1 MIQIMATPVI
11 RTYRPA
17 DRDAIYEICRLT
29 GDRGDDA
36 TALYRDPELLG
47 DIFAGPYACLAPD
60 YAFVL
65 DDGGRAVGY
74 VLGAPDTRKFAE
86 DMRDRWLPL
95 VGARHPAPSGPPANR
110 DEEMAAVLH
119 DTDRFVVPEL
129 ADYPAHLHIDLLPAY
144 QRKGFGRALIVTLL
158 TALRDAGVPRVH
170 LAMVSA
176 NTRARAFYDRVGFHV
191 IDVADAG
198 IVTYLGR
205 STEV

>member
-11 RTYRPA
+11 RPYRPA
-17 DRDAIYEICRLT
+17 DRDAIYEICLLT
-29 GDRGDDA
+29 ADRGEDA

-47 DIFAGPYACLAPD
+47 DLFAGPYAYLEPD

-74 VLGAPDTRKFAE
+74 VLGAPDTPKFAR

-95 VGARHPAPSGPPANR
+95 VGARHPAPQGPPENR

-119 DTDRFVVPEL
+119 DTDRFDVPEL

-144 QRKGFGRALIVTLL
+144 QRKGFGRGLINTLL
-158 TALRDAGVPRVH
+158 AALRDAGVPRVH
-170 LAMVSA
+170 LGMVST

-198 IVTYLGR
+198 ILTYLGR